1 MEEAVTVSEPCSA
14 VDIVPTLGNLFGL
27 EYDSR
32 LLSGRDVL
40 DQDYDPADAYGSI
53 PLVILP
59 TAAGN
64 SWATAAGVYESST
77 RTFTANPGV
86 TVPEGYVNAIND
98 RVSLQYYYAELL
110 VTYDYYAIALG
121 DRAPN
126 APQLPTPTP
135 AEDMT
140 PEETLEQP
148 DYIEPET

>member
-14 VDIVPTLGNLFGL
+14 VDIVPTLSNLFGL

-40 DQDYDPADAYGSI
+40 DQDYDPADAY
-53 PLVILP
+53 
-59 TAAGN
+59 GN

-86 TVPEGYVNAIND
+86 TVPEGYVSAIND